1 MIKLILTDMDGTLL
15 DGNGNLPPDF
25 DEIMAELKLKGV
37 KFAPSS
43 GRQYYSLLQSFEK
56 YKDDFIFIAENGSIA
71 FYKGEEIASFPMD
84 KEKTV
89 EILNSATDPSTYRVF
104 CGKHHAYILK
114 PQDTEVFKREVQKYF
129 SYYKTVGSFEE
140 ADDVPIKISFF
151 DPEYK
156 ARERILPKVI
166 RYEKD
171 YEVINSSD
179 AWVDITAKGVC
190 KGNTLLKVQEL
201 FNVEKEETAAF
212 GDYLNDVEMLENSGY
227 SYAVENAYD
236 DLKKVAKFIA
246 PKNTDYGVT
255 KTIRELLDEGF
266 MG

>member
-15 DGNGNLPPDF
+15 DEKSRLPPDF
-25 DEIMAELKLKGV
+25 DEIMARLKQKGV

-43 GRQYYSLLQSFEK
+43 GRQYFSLLQSFPK
-56 YKDDFIFIAENGSIA
+56 YKDDFIFIAENGAIA

-84 KEKTV
+84 KGETV
-89 EILNSATDPSTYRVF
+89 EILNSVTSPSVYRVF
-104 CGKHHAYILK
+104 CGKHNAYILK
-114 PQDTEVFKREVQKYF
+114 PQDTEVFKKEVQKYF
-129 SYYKTVGSFEE
+129 SYYKTVDSFEE

-151 DPEYK
+151 DPEYR

-166 RYEKD
+166 HYEKD

-190 KGNTLLKVQEL
+190 KGNTLLKMQEI
-201 FNVEKEETAAF
+201 FKVEKEETAAF
-212 GDYLNDVEMLENSGY
+212 GDYMNDIEMLQYAGY
-227 SYAVENAYD
+227 SYAVENAHEN
-236 DLKKVAKFIA
+236 LKKVAKFIA
-246 PKNTDYGVT
+246 PRNTDYGVT
-255 KTIRELLDEGF
+255 KIIRELLDEGF